1 MAKVAISEIFSV
13 YIQCLGVNDTIW
25 LYPNIP
31 NDKPVSMNPLSRM
44 PGFIIILI
52 AGLIIV
58 GYGVTLQDLNPN
70 WVIAIGIVLL
80 IIAVLSIVVV
90 R

>member
-1 MAKVAISEIFSV
+1 
-13 YIQCLGVNDTIW
+13 
-25 LYPNIP
+25 
-31 NDKPVSMNPLSRM
+31 MNPLSRM